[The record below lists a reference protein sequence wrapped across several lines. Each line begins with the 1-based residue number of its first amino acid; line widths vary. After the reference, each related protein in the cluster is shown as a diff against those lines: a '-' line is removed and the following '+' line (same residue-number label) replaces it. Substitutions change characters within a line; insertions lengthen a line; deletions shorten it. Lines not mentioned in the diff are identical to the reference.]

1 MTPPLSARTTRASH
15 LQGTTKLKIHGLDRA
30 DSPSPRHAKPRWQV
44 GYRDQSGHERSAG
57 IFTVPKAAETIRKR
71 VERGLP
77 ATLEDGEKKVL
88 WRFGDQ
94 QIANLQPPGST
105 APVVGRVVVLAI
117 PCLSENVPAELGTA
131 AMATYAIASD
141 GMLLP
146 VSDPG
151 SWRARRCTRSGWQ
164 GQPAS
169 RQPPA

>member
-1 MTPPLSARTTRASH
+1 MSSYTAEM
-15 LQGTTKLKIHGLDRA
+15 IHGLDRA

-141 GMLLP
+141 GTLLP

-151 SWRARRCTRSGWQ
+151 LLASKALHKERLSRAAC
-164 GQPAS
+164 QPPAAS